1 MTRMRAIR
9 PTDEALGGSM
19 DVDGTDDTDD
29 TAGETVLLAEAARG
43 DQRAV
48 SVLYDSYADALYGY
62 GLRYLQDEELAEE
75 LVQRV
80 LEKLWRRADTYDP
93 ARGPVRA
100 FVFTIA
106 RSTVADLRRGAARR
120 PQPIPEVEAVAG
132 SATSVDDAADGV
144 VLAAS
149 VRAALERLTPDHRR
163 VLELAY
169 RRGLSQRQVAEVLG
183 LPLGTVKSR
192 TYYALKAFRLACE
205 ELGVTR

>member
-1 MTRMRAIR
+1 MRVAANEEHG
-9 PTDEALGGSM
+9 EA
-19 DVDGTDDTDD
+19 
-29 TAGETVLLAEAARG
+29 VLLADASRG
-43 DQRAV
+43 DQRAAA
-48 SVLYDSYADALYGY
+48 VLYDTYADALYGY
-62 GLRYLQDEELAEE
+62 GLRHLQDEELAEE

-93 ARGPVRA
+93 ARGPVRG

-106 RSTVADLRRGAARR
+106 RSTVADLHRRAARLPR
-120 PQPIPEVEAVAG
+120 PVDPSARFGDGGPPEG
-132 SATSVDDAADGV
+132 LTSPVDDAADQV

-169 RRGLSQRQVAEVLG
+169 TRGLSQREVAELLD

-192 TYYALKAFRLACE
+192 TYYALRAFRLACE